1 MSQILLENVSDRPYT
16 VRLAGVETEIPAGH
30 AIVCEEG
37 SARLYVPWGRDS
49 QCPPDDAHK
58 IGPHARFNSD
68 AEYDR
73 YLRRFRH
80 RHGYF
85 DGKPQDFDTA
95 EKSEGVP
102 FKPPLRIRPYT
113 PQPVVVSARTARVA
127 DTEAEEFAG
136 LGAPASGPASEP
148 VTGRTRPAPKPRVP
162 AKKKGRN

>member
-1 MSQILLENVSDRPYT
+1 MSQVLLENISDRPYT
-16 VRLAGVETEIPAGH
+16 VRLAGQATEIPAGH
-30 AIVCEEG
+30 AIICEEG
-37 SARLYVPWGRDS
+37 SARIYVAWDRDS
-49 QCPPDDAHK
+49 QCPANDAHK

-85 DGKPQDFDTA
+85 DGKPQGFDTA
-95 EKSEGVP
+95 EKSGGAP

-113 PQPVVVSARTARVA
+113 PQPVVVSARALRIA
-127 DTEAEEFAG
+127 DAGAEEFAG
-136 LGAPASGPASEP
+136 LGDPASEP
-148 VTGRTRPAPKPRVP
+148 VTRPAPKPRIP

>member
-1 MSQILLENVSDRPYT
+1 MSQVLLENVSDRPYT
-16 VRLAGVETEIPAGH
+16 VRLAGEDTEIPAGH

-49 QCPPDDAHK
+49 QCPPDDTHK

-85 DGKPQDFDTA
+85 DGKPQDFDAA

-113 PQPVVVSARTARVA
+113 PQPVVVSARAVRVVDTA
-127 DTEAEEFAG
+127 AEEFAG
-136 LGAPASGPASEP
+136 LGASAPES
-148 VTGRTRPAPKPRVP
+148 VTTPAPKPTSPSRP
-162 AKKKGRN
+162 RTPLGKRGKS